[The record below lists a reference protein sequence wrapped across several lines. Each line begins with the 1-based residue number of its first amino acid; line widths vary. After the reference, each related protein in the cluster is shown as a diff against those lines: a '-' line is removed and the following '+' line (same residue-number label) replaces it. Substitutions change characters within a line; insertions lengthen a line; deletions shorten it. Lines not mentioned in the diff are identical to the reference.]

1 MAPVCTSEKDANGA
15 GGDSGSSAAN
25 RSRREKKQKAGRTEA
40 LERLKKAK
48 AGEKIKYEVEE
59 LTDVYDEVDEDQYS
73 KIVRDRQDDDWIV
86 DDDGIGYVE
95 DGREIFDED
104 LDDDALESV
113 VKGKGGKQAANK
125 DKKNVKKVAV
135 SKPNSIKSMFMAS
148 AVKKT
153 EKDVDLSKDDLLGD
167 ILQDLNTEV
176 APSPASVR
184 KAAAVKAE
192 MISVAPASLKVAS
205 SPVKAVASQLQLSST
220 SLVDSAGSGGAVKSR
235 EEEEIVPEEDPSAME
250 FEDGDFDE
258 PMEDDATPIST
269 QRSELEP
276 EVTAKKDG
284 QLMVEEKPLKTPLA
298 LPVSCWDHREEDE
311 ADSRVLE
318 VHVDSSRLPLVTGP
332 DGDQVFR
339 FYWLDAFE
347 DQYSQPGVVYL
358 FGKVWIESAE
368 MYVSCC
374 VAVKNIERI
383 LYLLPRET
391 RVNLSTGTDT
401 GTPVIL
407 MDVYHEFNQQIAERY
422 KIMKF
427 RSKACKKN
435 YAFEIPDV
443 PAQSDYLEIRYSAEL
458 PQLPQE
464 LKGETFSHVF
474 GTNTSSLEH
483 LLLSRKIKG
492 PSWVDIKMPQLS
504 NQPVSWC
511 KVEAIAAKPDF
522 VSIVKDLPPPP
533 LVIMSISMKTVQNPK
548 THQNEVVVL
557 AALVH
562 HKFPLQKAAPQP
574 PFQTHFSV
582 MLMANGKVE
591 IAPTER
597 TLLGFF
603 LAKIHK
609 VDPDVIVGHNI
620 YGFGLEV
627 LLQRILA
634 CKVPHWSKVGRLR
647 RSVMPKL
654 GGRSGFAEKN
664 ATCGRIICDVE
675 ISAKELIRC
684 KSYHLSELVHQILK
698 TERVTIPPENIRNM
712 YSDTPY
718 LVSLLENTWVDTAF
732 ILQIMCELNVLPL
745 ALQITNIAGNVM
757 SRTLMG
763 GRAERNEFLLL
774 HAFHEGDYIVPDK
787 HIFKKP
793 QLDLVDEDEEVDAD
807 HNKVKKGRK
816 KAAYAGGLVLEPKV
830 GFYDKFILLLDF
842 NSLYPSIIQE
852 FNICFTTVRRVAS
865 SSSLKMVEDMEEE
878 IPELPEPD
886 LEMGV
891 LPKEIRKLVE
901 RRRHVKQLMKQSD
914 LNSDMYLQY
923 DIRQKALKLTANS
936 MYGCL
941 GFSYSRF
948 YAKPLAALVTHK
960 GREILMNTK
969 EMVQKMNLEVIYG
982 DTDSIMINTNST
994 NLEEVFKLGNKV
1006 KSEINKLYK
1015 LLEIDIDGVF
1025 KSLLLLKKKKYAAL
1039 TVEQTANGQY
1049 VTKQELKGLDVV
1061 RRDWCDLAKETGNYV
1076 ISQILS
1082 DQSRDVIVDNI
1093 QKRLIEIGESVVNG
1107 SISLKQFE
1115 IHKALTKDP
1124 QDYPDKKSLPHVHVA
1139 LWINSQVGQRVKA
1152 GDTVSYII
1160 CQDGSSLSASQRA
1173 YAPEQLQK
1181 QDNLTID
1188 TQYYLANQIH
1198 PVVARIC
1205 EPIDGIDSVLIAS
1218 WLGLDPSQFRASS
1231 HFHRDE
1237 ENDALLA
1244 GPAQLSDEE
1253 KYRDCERFKF
1263 SCLKC
1268 GTENIYDSVF
1278 EGSGHQIES
1287 SLKRCCK
1294 IECDAAPFHYAAQM
1308 SNKLILDI
1316 RSHIKKYY
1324 SGWLICEEQT
1334 CQNRMRRL
1342 PLSFSRSGPICQ
1354 ACMKATLRP
1363 EYSEKALYTQLCYY
1377 RYIFDL
1383 EYAREKLVPEYG
1395 KDRTNKLG
1403 EDMKEIYKKLKDVAD
1418 KALCM
1423 SSYSEVNL
1431 SKLFQTLNKIK

>member
-1 MAPVCTSEKDANGA
+1 A

-86 DDDGIGYVE
+86 DDDEDGIGYVE

-167 ILQDLNTEV
+167 ILQDLNTETWHV

-220 SLVDSAGSGGAVKSR
+220 SLVDSAGSGGAVKSSNPPP
-235 EEEEIVPEEDPSAME
+235 PEEDPSAME

-284 QLMVEEKPLKTPLA
+284 QLMVEEKPLKFRTPLA

-574 PFQTHFSV
+574 PFQTHFSDFSHV
-582 MLMANGKVE
+582 KVCRLPCPTLYKKNKQKTVNGKVE

-609 VDPDVIVGHNI
+609 VDPDVIV
-620 YGFGLEV
+620 
-627 LLQRILA
+627 Q
-634 CKVPHWSKVGRLR
+634 
-647 RSVMPKL
+647 
-654 GGRSGFAEKN
+654 
-664 ATCGRIICDVE
+664 
-675 ISAKELIRC
+675 
-684 KSYHLSELVHQILK
+684 
-698 TERVTIPPENIRNM
+698 
-712 YSDTPY
+712 
-718 LVSLLENTWVDTAF
+718 
-732 ILQIMCELNVLPL
+732 
-745 ALQITNIAGNVM
+745 
-757 SRTLMG
+757 
-763 GRAERNEFLLL
+763 
-774 HAFHEGDYIVPDK
+774 
-787 HIFKKP
+787 
-793 QLDLVDEDEEVDAD
+793 
-807 HNKVKKGRK
+807 
-816 KAAYAGGLVLEPKV
+816 
-830 GFYDKFILLLDF
+830 
-842 NSLYPSIIQE
+842 
-852 FNICFTTVRRVAS
+852 
-865 SSSLKMVEDMEEE
+865 
-878 IPELPEPD
+878 
-886 LEMGV
+886 
-891 LPKEIRKLVE
+891 
-901 RRRHVKQLMKQSD
+901 
-914 LNSDMYLQY
+914 
-923 DIRQKALKLTANS
+923 
-936 MYGCL
+936 
-941 GFSYSRF
+941 
-948 YAKPLAALVTHK
+948 
-960 GREILMNTK
+960 
-969 EMVQKMNLEVIYG
+969 
-982 DTDSIMINTNST
+982 
-994 NLEEVFKLGNKV
+994 
-1006 KSEINKLYK
+1006 
-1015 LLEIDIDGVF
+1015 
-1025 KSLLLLKKKKYAAL
+1025 
-1039 TVEQTANGQY
+1039 
-1049 VTKQELKGLDVV
+1049 
-1061 RRDWCDLAKETGNYV
+1061 
-1076 ISQILS
+1076 
-1082 DQSRDVIVDNI
+1082 
-1093 QKRLIEIGESVVNG
+1093 
-1107 SISLKQFE
+1107 
-1115 IHKALTKDP
+1115 
-1124 QDYPDKKSLPHVHVA
+1124 
-1139 LWINSQVGQRVKA
+1139 
-1152 GDTVSYII
+1152 
-1160 CQDGSSLSASQRA
+1160 
-1173 YAPEQLQK
+1173 
-1181 QDNLTID
+1181 
-1188 TQYYLANQIH
+1188 
-1198 PVVARIC
+1198 
-1205 EPIDGIDSVLIAS
+1205 
-1218 WLGLDPSQFRASS
+1218 
-1231 HFHRDE
+1231 
-1237 ENDALLA
+1237 
-1244 GPAQLSDEE
+1244 
-1253 KYRDCERFKF
+1253 
-1263 SCLKC
+1263 
-1268 GTENIYDSVF
+1268 
-1278 EGSGHQIES
+1278 
-1287 SLKRCCK
+1287 
-1294 IECDAAPFHYAAQM
+1294 
-1308 SNKLILDI
+1308 
-1316 RSHIKKYY
+1316 
-1324 SGWLICEEQT
+1324 WLI
-1334 CQNRMRRL
+1334 
-1342 PLSFSRSGPICQ
+1342 
-1354 ACMKATLRP
+1354 
-1363 EYSEKALYTQLCYY
+1363 
-1377 RYIFDL
+1377 
-1383 EYAREKLVPEYG
+1383 
-1395 KDRTNKLG
+1395 
-1403 EDMKEIYKKLKDVAD
+1403 
-1418 KALCM
+1418 
-1423 SSYSEVNL
+1423 
-1431 SKLFQTLNKIK
+1431 